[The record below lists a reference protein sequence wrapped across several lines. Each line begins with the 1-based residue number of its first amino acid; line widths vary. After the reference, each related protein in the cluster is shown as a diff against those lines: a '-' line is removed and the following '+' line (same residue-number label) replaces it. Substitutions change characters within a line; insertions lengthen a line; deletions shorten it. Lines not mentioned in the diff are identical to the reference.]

1 MDQKPVDQKPAA
13 ETRTAEQQVV
23 GIRYVEAGPLHYCS
37 PGDLALGLGDY
48 VVVSTDRGERLGWVV
63 LTPDQVINA
72 HTEGPLRVV
81 DRLASLDE
89 VERHRDQ
96 KRRAEEDI
104 TRAQAAAT
112 RVDPRVRVA
121 SLTYDLSGD
130 YAELTFTAKEGSDVA
145 GRVERE
151 VQRALEVRD
160 LLVEQVGDRDRAK
173 ALGGI
178 GQCGRALCCSTWMTE
193 FPAISIKMAK
203 DQGLAPN
210 PSKISGVCGR
220 LLCCLSFEVEAYRE
234 VVGTLPKVGKKLTT
248 PVGKAKVL
256 SINALTEMV
265 RLRFEETG
273 QIIEISTEAVKRQM
287 GTALRPEE
295 LDAEIEEAL
304 REKDRRRTENLVA
317 ALAPVDRPLRDT
329 SEADTPEVDQE
340 ERARRR
346 RERGAATGGSG
357 SGGRRPRS
365 SAGAPADGAT
375 RRRRR
380 PGGPGAGGGTSEAG
394 TPSGESRSG
403 IRITRR
409 RSAGSAST
417 GAAAPEAGT
426 GEATGAAEGGNRTTR
441 RRRRSRPAGAAGGA
455 ADPRPQA
462 EAASRPNADG
472 EGGPGGDGDPKRRRR
487 RGRRGGRRRSGGEG
501 GGTPSAE

>member
-1 MDQKPVDQKPAA
+1 MSPITNAAVDQ
-13 ETRTAEQQVV
+13 RIV

-37 PGDLALGLGDY
+37 PGDLDLGLGDY
-48 VVVSTDRGERLGWVV
+48 VIVTTDRGERLGWVV

-72 HTEGPLRVV
+72 NTEGPLRVV
-81 DRLASLDE
+81 DRLASLEE
-89 VERHRDQ
+89 VERHREQ

-112 RVDPRVRVA
+112 RVDPRARVA
-121 SLTYDLSGD
+121 SLTYDLAGE

-151 VQRALEVRD
+151 VARVLVVRD

-317 ALAPVDRPLRDT
+317 VLSPVARPLRDT
-329 SEADTPEVDQE
+329 SDADTPEVDQE

-346 RERGAATGGSG
+346 RERGTSP
-357 SGGRRPRS
+357 GRAPRPA
-365 SAGAPADGAT
+365 AGAFAEGGT

-380 PGGPGAGGGTSEAG
+380 PAG
-394 TPSGESRSG
+394 TGTDTGEGAPSGESRSG

-409 RSAGSAST
+409 R
-417 GAAAPEAGT
+417 AGT
-426 GEATGAAEGGNRTTR
+426 ANSETPDASAPQAVTEGGNRSTR
-441 RRRRSRPAGAAGGA
+441 RRRRSRPASAGGTA
-455 ADPRPQA
+455 EARPQA
-462 EAASRPNADG
+462 QPRASS
-472 EGGPGGDGDPKRRRR
+472 EGAGTENGDQKRRRR
-487 RGRRGGRRRSGGEG
+487 RGRRGGRRRTGGGGEG
-501 GGTPSAE
+501 VSPSPTAE

>member
-1 MDQKPVDQKPAA
+1 MDTATDQKI
-13 ETRTAEQQVV
+13 V
-23 GIRYVEAGPLHYCS
+23 GVRYVEAGPLHYCS
-37 PGDLALGLGDY
+37 PGDLDLGLGDY
-48 VVVSTDRGERLGWVV
+48 VVVSTDRGERLGWIV

-72 HTEGPLRVV
+72 NTEGPLRVV
-81 DRLASLDE
+81 DRLASLEE
-89 VERHRDQ
+89 VEQHREQ

-121 SLTYDLSGD
+121 SLTYDLAGRF
-130 YAELTFTAKEGSDVA
+130 AELTFTAKEGSDVA

-151 VQRALEVRD
+151 VARALDVQD

-295 LDAEIEEAL
+295 LDSEIEEAL

-317 ALAPVDRPLRDT
+317 VLAPIERPLRDT
-329 SEADTPEVDQE
+329 SDADTPEVDQE

-346 RERGAATGGSG
+346 RERGGTS
-357 SGGRRPRS
+357 SRRSRPA
-365 SAGAPADGAT
+365 AGAGTDGAT

-380 PGGPGAGGGTSEAG
+380 PGSGSANGAANGAAEGA
-394 TPSGESRSG
+394 PSGESRSG

-409 RSAGSAST
+409 RAGASGAEAPDATGTSAAGSAD
-417 GAAAPEAGT
+417 GA
-426 GEATGAAEGGNRTTR
+426 NRTR
-441 RRRRSRPAGAAGGA
+441 RRRRSRPATGGGTA
-455 ADPRPQA
+455 EGRPQA
-462 EAASRPNADG
+462 QARPTSDEGTADA
-472 EGGPGGDGDPKRRRR
+472 GGDQKRRRR
-487 RGRRGGRRRSGGEG
+487 RGRRGGRRRTGGGEG
-501 GGTPSAE
+501 GSPAPSAE